1 MDLSII
7 IVSWQAKEKLKKN
20 LESIYGNKHNF
31 SYEVFVVD
39 NNSSDGSRE
48 MIENEFPQVKLIA
61 NEENLGFSKACNQ
74 AIKESMGDNILLL
87 NPDMYLLKDTLE
99 KSLQIAQ
106 KNQAIKE
113 SMGDNI
119 LLLNPDMYLLK
130 DTLEKSLQIA
140 QKNPEITVFGIK
152 LVDEKGKVV
161 LQARRFPKLFDQL
174 MIVLKIHHIFPK
186 ILNNYLNKN
195 FNYNRQAIVDS
206 IRGSY
211 FFINKNSWQKISQ
224 KDLPLLDERYFLWF
238 EEVDFCRQVY
248 ENNGK
253 VGYFPDVKAVD
264 SVGFSF
270 SQVNTRKKQEYF
282 RDSMLTYF
290 KKWHSGFSYYV
301 LKIAWFFVIS
311 FFIFKKK

>member
-61 NEENLGFSKACNQ
+61 NEENLGFSKAC
-74 AIKESMGDNILLL
+74 
-87 NPDMYLLKDTLE
+87 
-99 KSLQIAQ
+99 
-106 KNQAIKE
+106 NQAIKE